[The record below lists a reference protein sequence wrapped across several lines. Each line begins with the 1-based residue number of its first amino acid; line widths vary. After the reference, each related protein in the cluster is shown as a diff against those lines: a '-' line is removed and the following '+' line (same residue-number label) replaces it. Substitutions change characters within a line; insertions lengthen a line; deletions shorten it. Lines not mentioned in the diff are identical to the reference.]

1 MKARARQTGTSRPAI
16 GPYIY
21 NKVEHKPLYIIRY
34 RGRSFASSCQQISLP
49 FPITIGHQLTSGAR
63 HGNGRIK
70 KERNGSTK
78 ERRERVRQRKEKTE
92 GGYSFPDKRHTPRQ
106 GRITVMT
113 PASRDREIVKK
124 ISMTFASFSP
134 FKMLFRKAFTASVQ
148 PANEVRQ
155 NRKIGA
161 SAKEYTCKGK
171 RIYIKRQ
178 SSIMLERQVTIG
190 YFAK

>member
-1 MKARARQTGTSRPAI
+1 M
-16 GPYIY
+16 
-21 NKVEHKPLYIIRY
+21 V
-34 RGRSFASSCQQISLP
+34 
-49 FPITIGHQLTSGAR
+49 
-63 HGNGRIK
+63 
-70 KERNGSTK
+70 
-78 ERRERVRQRKEKTE
+78 
-92 GGYSFPDKRHTPRQ
+92 
-106 GRITVMT
+106 T
-113 PASRDREIVKK
+113 PASRDRESVKK

-134 FKMLFRKAFTASVQ
+134 FKMPFRKAFTASVQ
-148 PANEVRQ
+148 PANEVSQ

>member
-1 MKARARQTGTSRPAI
+1 
-16 GPYIY
+16 
-21 NKVEHKPLYIIRY
+21 
-34 RGRSFASSCQQISLP
+34 
-49 FPITIGHQLTSGAR
+49 
-63 HGNGRIK
+63 
-70 KERNGSTK
+70 
-78 ERRERVRQRKEKTE
+78 
-92 GGYSFPDKRHTPRQ
+92 
-106 GRITVMT
+106 MT
-113 PASRDREIVKK
+113 PASQDRESVKK

-134 FKMLFRKAFTASVQ
+134 LKMPFREAFTASVQ

-190 YFAK
+190 YFAE